1 MAANTPDKSNR
12 IISLIRGALHVDVV
26 AQLDGK
32 VKSLRFL
39 KNHSDDE
46 IRDIVL
52 GKHTPEDVP
61 PENTPPA
68 EPSAGADN
76 QPTVPPPENTPK
88 NRVSRQDMIEA
99 LKKAG
104 VTDFQANNREAL
116 EKAYFALVGGD
127 K

>member
-52 GKHTPEDVP
+52 GKHIPEDTP
-61 PENTPPA
+61 SENTPPA

-88 NRVSRQDMIEA
+88 NRVSRQDMIEK

-104 VTDFQANNREAL
+104 VTDYQANNRESL

>member
-1 MAANTPDKSNR
+1 MADKDQSNR

-32 VKSLRFL
+32 VQSLRFL
-39 KNHSDDE
+39 KKHTDDE
-46 IRDIVL
+46 IRNIVL
-52 GKHTPEDVP
+52 GKNTPEETP
-61 PENTPPA
+61 PENTPNA
-68 EPSAGADN
+68 DQSAGADN
-76 QPTVPPPENTPK
+76 QQTVPPPENTPK
-88 NRVSRQDMIEA
+88 NRVSRQDMIDT

-104 VTDFQANNREAL
+104 VTDFQANNRESL

>member
-52 GKHTPEDVP
+52 GKHTPE
-61 PENTPPA
+61 NTPPA

-88 NRVSRQDMIEA
+88 NRVSRQDMIDA

-104 VTDFQANNREAL
+104 VTDYQPNNRESL